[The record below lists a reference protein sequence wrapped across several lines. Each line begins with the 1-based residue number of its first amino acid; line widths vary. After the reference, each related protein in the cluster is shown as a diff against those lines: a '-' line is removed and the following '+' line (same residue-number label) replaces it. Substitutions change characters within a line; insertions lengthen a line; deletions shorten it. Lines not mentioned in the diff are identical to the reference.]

1 MVQELKNIN
10 DIYLSLFDKDKI
22 NISKFTEIN
31 ISDFFYEKYYD
42 NLRFIKLLSEYS
54 NSILE
59 INCFYNL
66 PSVSLLSGSAK
77 KIIKISNNIKLSYY
91 ELINYINDVELL
103 LYEDFDANINSL
115 NVDFLYINNF
125 QNDENYSLYNK
136 VFEKVKVGKYIMIDG
151 IDEYF
156 YEKIKTLIEE
166 NNWKIHAIKK
176 EDFNFLILKRI

>member
-31 ISDFFYEKYYD
+31 NNDFFYEKYYD

-66 PSVSLLSGSAK
+66 PSISLLAGNAK
-77 KIIKISNNIKLSYY
+77 KIIKINNNKLNYY

-103 LYEDFDANINSL
+103 LYEDFDQSLNSL

-136 VFEKVKVGKYIMIDG
+136 VFDNVKVEKYIMIDG
-151 IDEYF
+151 MNEYF

>member
-31 ISDFFYEKYYD
+31 ISDFFSEKYYD

-66 PSVSLLSGSAK
+66 PSISLLAGNAK

-103 LYEDFDANINSL
+103 LYEDFDANLYLL

-136 VFEKVKVGKYIMIDG
+136 VFENVKVKKYIMIDG
-151 IDEYF
+151 INEYF